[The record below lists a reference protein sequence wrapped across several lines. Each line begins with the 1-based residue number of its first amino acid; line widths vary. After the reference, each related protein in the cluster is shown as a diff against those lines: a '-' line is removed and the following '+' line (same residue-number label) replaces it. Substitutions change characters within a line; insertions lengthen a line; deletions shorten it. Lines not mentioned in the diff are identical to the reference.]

1 MDENNNIKDIE
12 VEGEESLNPDNEF
25 GSAYSIEKI
34 DIDMS
39 YFSIYE
45 LKRKYDRS
53 KNIDKNFSQIQK
65 KNQIILDSE
74 FQREAVWKRK
84 QQSELI
90 ESVLIGLP
98 IPTMYF
104 CEDRYANLIVVDGR
118 QRLTAFFEFLD
129 DKFVLSELKIL
140 KKLSGKKFSQLEPV
154 YQSKIEDYQLII
166 QIIKP
171 TTPDSIKFNIFD
183 RVNRGGTPLNN
194 QEMRNAL
201 YQGRSTDLLKKLS
214 RNKKFKMA
222 TDNGIKENRMKDK
235 YLILRAIAFYLWMN
249 NMIVDRRGNLIK
261 YNGDID
267 DFLGKTM
274 EYLNFADLNILKNIE
289 YNFILSMDIIYK
301 ILGNNAF
308 RIQSENKKR
317 LPINMNIF
325 EVITYIMMQILK
337 DNKINNLKSDNFIKD
352 KYFNLIKNKEFLEN
366 IRNHRDSMKKVND
379 RFNIFAR
386 NFIEEIVND

>member
-129 DKFVLSELKIL
+129 DKFALSELKIL

-337 DNKINNLKSDNFIKD
+337 DDKINNLKSDNFIKD
-352 KYFNLIKNKEFLEN
+352 KYFSLIKNKEFLEN

>member
-289 YNFILSMDIIYK
+289 YNFIWI
-301 ILGNNAF
+301 
-308 RIQSENKKR
+308 
-317 LPINMNIF
+317 
-325 EVITYIMMQILK
+325 
-337 DNKINNLKSDNFIKD
+337 
-352 KYFNLIKNKEFLEN
+352 
-366 IRNHRDSMKKVND
+366 
-379 RFNIFAR
+379 
-386 NFIEEIVND
+386 

>member
-1 MDENNNIKDIE
+1 MDENNKNYIE
-12 VEGEESLNPDNEF
+12 VEGEESLNPDNEL

-34 DIDMS
+34 DIDVS

-45 LKRKYDRS
+45 LKRKYDRTNN
-53 KNIDKNFSQIQK
+53 KKEQLLELHK

-74 FQREAVWKRK
+74 FQREGVWNRK

-118 QRLTAFFEFLD
+118 QRLTAFFEFLND
-129 DKFVLSELKIL
+129 EFPLSELKIL
-140 KKLSGKKFSQLEPV
+140 KKLSGKKFSELDPV

-166 QIIKP
+166 QVIKP

-274 EYLNFADLNILKNIE
+274 EYLNFVDLNILKSIE
-289 YNFILSMDIIYK
+289 HDFILSMMKIYE
-301 ILGNNAF
+301 ILGDNAF
-308 RIQSENKKR
+308 RLQNENKKR
-317 LPINMNIF
+317 LPINMNVF
-325 EVITYIMMQILK
+325 EVVTYIMMQISK
-337 DNKINNLKSDNFIKD
+337 DNKINNLAEISFIRN
-352 KYFNLIKNKEFLEN
+352 KYFKLIKNEEFLEN
-366 IRNHRDSMKKVND
+366 IRNHRDSVKKVND

-386 NFIEEIVND
+386 NFIEEIIND

>member
-129 DKFVLSELKIL
+129 DKFALSELKIL

>member
-1 MDENNNIKDIE
+1 MDENNKNYIE
-12 VEGEESLNPDNEF
+12 VEGEESLNPDNEL

-34 DIDMS
+34 DIDVS

-45 LKRKYDRS
+45 LKRKYDRTNN
-53 KNIDKNFSQIQK
+53 KKEQLLELHK

-74 FQREAVWKRK
+74 FQREGVWNRK

-118 QRLTAFFEFLD
+118 QRLTAFFEFLND
-129 DKFVLSELKIL
+129 EFPLSELKIL
-140 KKLSGKKFSQLEPV
+140 KKLSGKKFSELDPV

-166 QIIKP
+166 QVIKP

-201 YQGRSTDLLKKLS
+201 YQGHSTDLLKTLS
-214 RNKKFKMA
+214 KSKEFKMA
-222 TDNGIKENRMKDK
+222 TNNAIKENRMKDK

-274 EYLNFADLNILKNIE
+274 EYLNFVDLNILKSIE
-289 YNFILSMDIIYK
+289 HDFILSMMKIYE
-301 ILGNNAF
+301 ILGDNAF
-308 RIQSENKKR
+308 RLQNENKKR
-317 LPINMNIF
+317 LPINMNVF
-325 EVITYIMMQILK
+325 EVVTYIMMQISK
-337 DNKINNLKSDNFIKD
+337 DNKINNLAESSFIRN
-352 KYFNLIKNKEFLEN
+352 KYFKLIKNEEFLEN
-366 IRNHRDSMKKVND
+366 IRNHRDSVKKVND

-386 NFIEEIVND
+386 NFIEEIIND

>member
-301 ILGNNAF
+301 ILGYNAF

>member
-1 MDENNNIKDIE
+1 MDENNKNYIE
-12 VEGEESLNPDNEF
+12 VEGEESLNPDNEL

-34 DIDMS
+34 DIDVS

-45 LKRKYDRS
+45 LKRKYDRTNN
-53 KNIDKNFSQIQK
+53 KKEQLLELHK

-74 FQREAVWKRK
+74 FQREGVWNRK

-118 QRLTAFFEFLD
+118 QRLTAFFEFLND
-129 DKFVLSELKIL
+129 EFPLSELKIL
-140 KKLSGKKFSQLEPV
+140 KKLSGKKFSELDPV

-166 QIIKP
+166 QVIKP

-201 YQGRSTDLLKKLS
+201 YQGHSTDLLKTLS
-214 RNKKFKMA
+214 KSKEFKMA
-222 TDNGIKENRMKDK
+222 TNNAIKENRMKDK

-274 EYLNFADLNILKNIE
+274 EYLNFVDLNILKSIE
-289 YNFILSMDIIYK
+289 HDFILSMMKIYE
-301 ILGNNAF
+301 ILGDNAF
-308 RIQSENKKR
+308 RLQNENKKR
-317 LPINMNIF
+317 LPINMNVF
-325 EVITYIMMQILK
+325 EVVTYIMMQISK
-337 DNKINNLKSDNFIKD
+337 DNKINNLAEISFIRN
-352 KYFNLIKNKEFLEN
+352 KYFKLIKNEEFLEN
-366 IRNHRDSMKKVND
+366 IRNHRDSVKKVND

-386 NFIEEIVND
+386 NFIEEIIND